1 LNESIGLAK
10 LIQNTYCYT
19 LRIRQNKIG
28 EIFTMDIKV
37 INIWKPIAFNESWQS
52 AHASKLEGIIPS
64 WHRKREHLKTDSEA
78 YQLFVNRLK
87 RQHAIETG
95 IVENLYDL
103 KEGITLTFVKE
114 GFVESYLQHGD
125 TNIPPKQLMAYLQDN
140 FDAIDFVFE
149 IVKNDRPIRK
159 GFIKELHHLIT
170 RHQESAEGRDQFGN
184 RLQIPLL
191 KGTFKVREN
200 NPTRADGTR
209 FEYCPPIHVESEM
222 DRLIEIYQQ
231 LTEKAV
237 KPVVVAAWMHHA
249 LTQIHPFQDGN
260 GRIAR
265 LLASLILIKNNL
277 FPLTVQRNEKKK
289 YIDAL
294 ELADNG
300 LPQSLIDFFC
310 ATQKRNI
317 ETALNLKKEFSNAS
331 LDTVAALFSQKLDQQ
346 QQQTEKI
353 RQNKLSKNRMLL
365 FQFVTDVLEEIKRE
379 LVKKLNGNAMLH
391 LSNCRPNQQQALLF
405 SPQIVVYADKF
416 NYFFNRTL
424 PRAWFKFGIDLKK
437 QKKYQLIVTL
447 HHYGYDDST
456 WAIGAILEYNESK
469 TPLSEPNLTTI
480 LPLSIEPYTLSL
492 DNERE
497 NIEKAFEDIRAFVQ
511 NIVMLTLAQIVS
523 EIG

>member
-1 LNESIGLAK
+1 
-10 LIQNTYCYT
+10 
-19 LRIRQNKIG
+19 
-28 EIFTMDIKV
+28 MDIKV
-37 INIWKPIAFNESWQS
+37 INIWKPIVFSASWQL
-52 AHASKLEGIIPS
+52 AHTSKLDGILPS
-64 WHRKREHLKTDSEA
+64 WYRKRDNLKTDSDA
-78 YQLFVNRLK
+78 YQLFINRLK

-149 IVKNDRPIRK
+149 IVKNDRPISK
-159 GFIKELHHLIT
+159 NFIKELHHLIT
-170 RHQESAEGRDQFGN
+170 QHQESAEGRDQFGN

-222 DRLIEIYQQ
+222 DRLVEIYQQ
-231 LTEKAV
+231 LTTDAV
-237 KPVVVAAWMHHA
+237 QPVVIAAWMHHA

-265 LLASLILIKNNL
+265 LLASLILIKHHL

-294 ELADNG
+294 EWADNG
-300 LPQSLIDFFC
+300 QPQSLVDFFG

-331 LDTVAALFSQKLDQQ
+331 LETVAALFSQKLEQKQ
-346 QQQTEKI
+346 LKTEKI
-353 RQNKLSKNRMLL
+353 RQTKLAKNRILI
-365 FQFVTDVLEEIKRE
+365 FQFVNTVLAEIKGE
-379 LVKKLNGNAMLH
+379 LVQKLNGNAL
-391 LSNCRPNQQQALLF
+391 LQLTSCAPNQRNHTHLF
-405 SPQIVVYADKF
+405 ATQIVAYADQF
-416 NYFFNRTL
+416 HYFFNRTL
-424 PRAWFKFGIDLKK
+424 PRAWFKLGIDLKK
-437 QKKYQLIVTL
+437 QRKYQLIVSL

-469 TPLSEPNLTTI
+469 TPVMDAHLATI

-492 DNERE
+492 DNEQFK
-497 NIEKAFEDIRAFVQ
+497 IEKSFDDIRAFVQ

>member
-1 LNESIGLAK
+1 
-10 LIQNTYCYT
+10 
-19 LRIRQNKIG
+19 
-28 EIFTMDIKV
+28 MDIKV
-37 INIWKPIAFNESWQS
+37 INVWKPITFGESWKW
-52 AHASKLEGIIPS
+52 AHTSKLDGILPS
-64 WHRKREHLKTDSEA
+64 WHRKRAHLKNDSDA

-149 IVKNDRPIRK
+149 VVKNDRPITK
-159 GFIKELHHLIT
+159 SFIKELHHLIT
-170 RHQESAEGRDQFGN
+170 QHQESAEGRDQFGN

-191 KGTFKVREN
+191 KGAFKVREN

-231 LTEKAV
+231 LTLTAV
-237 KPVVVAAWMHHA
+237 KPVVIAAWIHHA

-294 ELADNG
+294 ESADNG
-300 LPQSLIDFFC
+300 TSQPLIDFFA
-310 ATQKRNI
+310 ATQNEILR
-317 ETALNLKKEFSNAS
+317 EAMKKN
-331 LDTVAALFSQKLDQQ
+331 
-346 QQQTEKI
+346 
-353 RQNKLSKNRMLL
+353 
-365 FQFVTDVLEEIKRE
+365 FQR
-379 LVKKLNGNAMLH
+379 A
-391 LSNCRPNQQQALLF
+391 
-405 SPQIVVYADKF
+405 KF
-416 NYFFNRTL
+416 DF
-424 PRAWFKFGIDLKK
+424 
-437 QKKYQLIVTL
+437 
-447 HHYGYDDST
+447 
-456 WAIGAILEYNESK
+456 
-469 TPLSEPNLTTI
+469 
-480 LPLSIEPYTLSL
+480 
-492 DNERE
+492 
-497 NIEKAFEDIRAFVQ
+497 
-511 NIVMLTLAQIVS
+511 
-523 EIG
+523 

>member
-1 LNESIGLAK
+1 
-10 LIQNTYCYT
+10 
-19 LRIRQNKIG
+19 
-28 EIFTMDIKV
+28 MDIKV
-37 INIWKPIAFNESWQS
+37 INVWKPIAFGESWKW
-52 AHASKLEGIIPS
+52 AHTSKLDGILPS
-64 WHRKREHLKTDSEA
+64 WHRKRDHLKKDSDA

-149 IVKNDRPIRK
+149 VVKNDRPITK
-159 GFIKELHHLIT
+159 SFIKELHHLIT
-170 RHQESAEGRDQFGN
+170 QHQESAEGRDQFGN

-191 KGTFKVREN
+191 KGAFKVREN

-222 DRLIEIYQQ
+222 DRLIEIYEQ
-231 LTEKAV
+231 LTLNTV
-237 KPVVVAAWMHHA
+237 KPVVIAAWIHHA

-294 ELADNG
+294 ESADNG
-300 LPQSLIDFFC
+300 TSQPLIDFFA

-317 ETALNLKKEFSNAS
+317 ETALNLKKEFSNTS
-331 LDTVAALFSQKLDQQ
+331 LEAVTALFSQKLDQQ
-346 QQQTEKI
+346 QLQTEKI
-353 RQNKLSKNRMLL
+353 RQTKLSKNRMLI
-365 FQFVTDVLEEIKRE
+365 FQFVNDVLEEIRSE
-379 LVKKLNGNAMLH
+379 LVKKLNGNAALH
-391 LSNCRPNQQQALLF
+391 LHNCRPNQRSQAHLF
-405 SPQIVVYADKF
+405 APQIVAYADKF

-437 QKKYQLIVTL
+437 QKKYQLILTL

-469 TPLSEPNLTTI
+469 TSFLEPNLTTI

-492 DNERE
+492 DNEQVD
-497 NIEKAFEDIRAFVQ
+497 IKKAFDDIRAFVQ